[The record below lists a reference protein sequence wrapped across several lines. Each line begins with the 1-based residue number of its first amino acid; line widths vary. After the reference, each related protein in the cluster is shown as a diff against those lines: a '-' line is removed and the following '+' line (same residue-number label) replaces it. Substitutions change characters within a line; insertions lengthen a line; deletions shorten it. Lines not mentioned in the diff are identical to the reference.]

1 MTDEQATITIADD
14 ILASSYFKNSSIF
27 QGKKKETQIQYY
39 SRRGS
44 TPEIMELVE
53 LTPKPFGAICER
65 LIIELFKLG
74 PRTSSQNDASFNG
87 KNIEI
92 KSARY
97 WGGMDDCVWQHLE
110 PEHDYEYAI
119 FALLDFHRLKVWC
132 IRKSV
137 LMGEMREKNIVTFQG
152 KQGWWVRKSKILPYL
167 TPIETME
174 DLDNFIA
181 L

>member
-1 MTDEQATITIADD
+1 MSDEQATITIADD

-110 PEHDYEYAI
+110 PDHDYEYALFVLI
-119 FALLDFHRLKVWC
+119 GFDRLNVWG
-132 IRKSV
+132 IKKSL
-137 LMGEMREKNIVTFQG
+137 LMGELREKEIVTNQG
-152 KQGWWVRKSKILPYL
+152 AQGWWTKKSRIISYL
-167 TPIETME
+167 EPIRTIA
-174 DLDNFIA
+174 DLTAFIA
-181 L
+181 